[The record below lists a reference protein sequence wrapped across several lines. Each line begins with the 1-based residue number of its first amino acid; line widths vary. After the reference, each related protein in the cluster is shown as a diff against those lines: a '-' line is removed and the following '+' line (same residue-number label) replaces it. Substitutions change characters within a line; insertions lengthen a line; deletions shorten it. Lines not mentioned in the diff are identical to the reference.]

1 MSKEKEN
8 ISIAKMKEA
17 LVENSMCYL
26 TDLVIEDRYNEL
38 YNYVETHFWSD
49 FESMDDN
56 EIVEQYGWLTEHN
69 EEDA

>member
-1 MSKEKEN
+1 
-8 ISIAKMKEA
+8 
-17 LVENSMCYL
+17 MCYL

>member
-1 MSKEKEN
+1 MNKKN

-49 FESMDDN
+49 FESMNDN

>member
-49 FESMDDN
+49 FERMDDN